1 MTRDEKL
8 KLLQGYQ
15 TPTANNNNSQN
26 IGESSFAGDLTRATA
41 QGLTFGFGDEIEAL
55 FKSATSGDITYEEA
69 VKQARGKLDRFR
81 KENPVLAYG
90 SEIAGS
96 IPTML
101 VGGAGIKA
109 VQGAK
114 KLADASKVGQ
124 AVKTGAVSGG
134 IYGAGAGEGVEGK
147 ALGVATGGALG
158 GALGGATAKILP
170 KTTKLA
176 KKLMNKDIRVT
187 TGQAFGGEGNFV
199 GNLLQ
204 NFEQNVTS
212 LPGVGSPLQLGRITA
227 LADFNRAVMKEALEP
242 ITGKLTKNQFN
253 ALIPKNLKGNE
264 LFKNVD
270 DYVSK
275 AYTDELASVS
285 LNAGGVET
293 LKQSMKTS
301 IMSNPTGTVAD
312 KQKLIK
318 TINDLIRVEPN
329 GLMTGQSFKAF
340 ERDLR
345 NLSISFKKSTGGD
358 IFLSRL
364 VDEARRNAG
373 NVLKSFNP
381 ESRLTQINKSQVGLS
396 AIQKAVNKAS
406 NTQGIFSTSQFLN
419 ALKQNDSS
427 IGKKMTAKGEGF
439 LRETGELA
447 QNIMGNYVP
456 DSGTASRIVTGNI
469 TVDPIK
475 SLQYVIPGIA
485 SELAYGP
492 ITRSAVRGL
501 LQTPRAGANV
511 SRPTTSGLLSSN
523 INEGLL
529 NRGQQQWQ
537 YQIIQQQQ

>member
-1 MTRDEKL
+1 MTEREKL
-8 KLLQGYQ
+8 DQKLKEIKSKLQVSS
-15 TPTANNNNSQN
+15 NNKQQSTN
-26 IGESSFAGDLTRATA
+26 IGESSLAGDLTRAVS
-41 QGLTFGFGDEIEAL
+41 QGATFGFADEIEAL

-69 VKQARGKLDRFR
+69 IKQSRGKLDRFR

-96 IPTML
+96 LPTML

-170 KTTKLA
+170 KTTELA

-187 TGQAFGGEGNFV
+187 TGQAFGGEGNV
-199 GNLLQ
+199 IGNVIQ
-204 NFEQNVTS
+204 NLEQSTS
-212 LPGVGSPLQLGRITA
+212 SLVGVGSPIQTARITA

-264 LFKNVD
+264 LFKAVD
-270 DYVSK
+270 DVVSQ
-275 AYTDELASVS
+275 AYTKELASVS

-293 LKQSMKTS
+293 LKQSIKTS

-345 NLSISFKKSTGGD
+345 NLGISFKKSTGGD

-364 VDEARRNAG
+364 VDEARRNAS

-381 ESRLTQINKSQVGLS
+381 ESQLTQINKSQVGLS

-427 IGKKMTAKGEGF
+427 IGKKITAKGEGF

-447 QNIMGNYVP
+447 NEVLGNYLP
-456 DSGTASRIVTGNI
+456 DSGTASRLITGNI
-469 TVDPIK
+469 SVDPVKALTYAPATI
-475 SLQYVIPGIA
+475 V

-492 ITRSAVRGL
+492 TRGLFRGL
-501 LQTPRAGANV
+501 LQAPRAGATV
-511 SRPTTSGLLSSN
+511 ARPTTSGLLSSN

-529 NRGQQQWQ
+529 NRGQQQ
-537 YQIIQQQQ
+537 